1 MTITF
6 VRETLL
12 HVARALPAAPQL
24 LSKLGRLRLEPDA
37 DLEEA
42 TAILKVD
49 AALTARILRIANSP
63 AYTSGA
69 PYASLEQALARVGFV
84 DIYRIAGI
92 ATVAQLAGQGLR
104 AYGLSAAQLRENS
117 LLTALVMEEAAT
129 FTAIDPQEAYASGLL
144 RSTGKVA
151 LDGLTRDSNYAGTFD
166 PSSSGDLVEWE
177 DARAGISNCNA
188 GAFVLTE
195 WRFPAAMVAAIG
207 HHYLP
212 GKCPTDKE
220 LTHLLNLAAG
230 EADRLGHGLPGERP
244 YLDQSEEKLHAA
256 GIDRKQLEGASSAA
270 LARFELVRASLG

>member
-1 MTITF
+1 MTTTF

-12 HVARALPAAPQL
+12 HVAKSLPAAPLL

-37 DLEEA
+37 GLDEA
-42 TAILKVD
+42 TSILRVD

-63 AYTSGA
+63 AYSSGA

-84 DIYRIAGI
+84 EIYRIAGI

-104 AYGLSAAQLRENS
+104 AYGLGAAQLRENS

-129 FTAIDPQEAYASGLL
+129 FTSIDPQEAYASGLL

-151 LDGLTRDSNYAGTFD
+151 LDGLTRDSNYAGTYDAF
-166 PSSSGDLVEWE
+166 SNGDLVDWE
-177 DARAGISNCNA
+177 EARAGISNCNA

-195 WRFPAAMVAAIG
+195 WRFPAAMVTAIG

-212 GKCPTDKE
+212 GKGTTDRE

-244 YLDQSEEKLHAA
+244 YLDDSEEKLHAA

-270 LARFELVRASLG
+270 LARFEAVRASLG

>member
-1 MTITF
+1 MTTTF

-12 HVARALPAAPQL
+12 HVAKSLPAAPQL
-24 LSKLGRLRLEPDA
+24 LSKLGHLRLEPDA
-37 DLEEA
+37 DLAEA
-42 TAILKVD
+42 TAILRVD

-63 AYTSGA
+63 AYTSGS

-84 DIYRIAGI
+84 EIYRIAGI

-104 AYGLSAAQLRENS
+104 AYGLSASQLRENS
-117 LLTALVMEEAAT
+117 LLTALVMEEAAS
-129 FTAIDPQEAYASGLL
+129 FTSIDPQEAYASGLL

-151 LDGLTRDSNYAGTFD
+151 LDGLTSDSSYAGTYN
-166 PSSSGDLVEWE
+166 PLSSGDLVEWE

-212 GKCPTDKE
+212 GKCPSDRE
-220 LTHLLNLAAG
+220 LTHLLNVAAG

-244 YLDQSEEKLHAA
+244 YLDQSEEKLQAA
-256 GIDRKQLEGASSAA
+256 GIDRKQLEAASSAA
-270 LARFELVRASLG
+270 LARFEVVRASLG